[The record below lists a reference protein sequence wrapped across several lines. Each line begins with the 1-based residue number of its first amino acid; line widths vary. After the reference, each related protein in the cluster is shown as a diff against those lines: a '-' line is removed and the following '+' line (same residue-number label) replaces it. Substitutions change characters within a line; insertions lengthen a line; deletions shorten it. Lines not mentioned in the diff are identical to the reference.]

1 LNDRRLSLS
10 AISLFALLITTV
22 AAPEAFAREG
32 GDAYAGNSGEFQTLS
47 DPGACSTLV
56 GAAGSCAVVDPA
68 NLPPYAAAVIVDQGG
83 INPNAVDCDI
93 ILLSSGNALDPDN
106 ELSTDMNAPFL
117 VFLNPEGGECLD
129 GAGGLETNPDGFPT
143 FDCATISVTPPVNA
157 RVLAWSVEVPDF
169 FDSPFSDWDRIRNG
183 GEISVDIDD
192 WIGDPSL
199 VQNPNFGGGVFSPG
213 MGSVTEA
220 NIAAGVTV
228 ELRVADSGDEILD
241 TGKIVLPDSCLEDPK
256 DSLLC
261 GNGEQD
267 PGEEC
272 DNGDNN
278 LPAAISSNAVACS
291 ATCTIVTIPD
301 PEPEPEP
308 EPQPEV
314 PVGGEL
320 IPLDSTALLIA
331 GMSANLGLIVP
342 IVAGIAGAGAYFIK
356 TRMNKE

>member
-1 LNDRRLSLS
+1 LNDRRLSFS
-10 AISLFALLITTV
+10 AISLIALLITTV
-22 AAPEAFAREG
+22 AVPQAFAQQQREG
-32 GDAYAGNSGEFQTLS
+32 GGVEYAGNSGEFQTLS

-56 GAAGSCAVVDPA
+56 GVPGQCAVVDPA
-68 NLPPYAAAVIVDQGG
+68 NVPPYAAAVITDQGG

-106 ELSTDMNAPFL
+106 DLSTNMAGIP
-117 VFLNPEGGECLD
+117 GGACLD
-129 GAGGLETNPDGFPT
+129 AAGALESNPDGNPT
-143 FDCATISVTPPVNA
+143 FDCGTISVTPPVNA

-192 WIGDPSL
+192 WIGDPSF
-199 VQNPNFGGGVFSPG
+199 VQNPNFGEAVFSPG

-228 ELRVADSGDEILD
+228 ELRIADSGDQILD
-241 TGKIVLPDSCLEDPK
+241 SGKIVLPDSCLEDPK

-261 GNGEQD
+261 GNGELN

-272 DNGDNN
+272 DLGDNN

-291 ATCTIVTIPD
+291 ATCTIVTTPD
-301 PEPEPEP
+301 PPT
-308 EPQPEV
+308 PQP
-314 PVGGEL
+314 PVGGEFL
-320 IPLDSTALLIA
+320 PIDNTALL
-331 GMSANLGLIVP
+331 LVGLQ
-342 IVAGIAGAGAYFIK
+342 GREK
-356 TRMNKE
+356 TTVYNIFTKLLAKLSSFN